1 MHDLALSN
9 SLVDLAARI
18 KTEHKATSDAL
29 NSSVEHSI
37 KAGELLL
44 EAKAQLKH
52 GQWLPWLS
60 EHCEL
65 SERSAQLYI
74 RIAKNRTT
82 IEKQIRNGVADLSL
96 NQAAALMVMSS
107 DMRKLF
113 AFIKQLDER
122 RDDPEEVLALC
133 MEAGIPVIHTPNYD
147 PFAGCDEAGKREWC
161 LFTLFLVRERG
172 WHVKGAASH
181 VEWVC
186 RRPFESPTEWFGDE
200 GTSFRKRWRLREPH
214 PEFLSSWSAFREGH
228 QELQLLEIDEQL
240 KPCWD
245 LPEPESAPP
254 APRQRRRARLAA

>member
-1 MHDLALSN
+1 MHDLTLSN

-18 KTEHKATSDAL
+18 RAEHEAAGGAL
-29 NSSVEHSI
+29 KRSLQHAI
-37 KAGELLL
+37 AAGELLL

-82 IEKQIRNGVADLSL
+82 IEEQMRNGVADLTM

-122 RDDPEEVLALC
+122 KDDPEEVLALC

-147 PFAGCDEAGKREWC
+147 PFAGCDDAGKREWC
-161 LFTLFLVRERG
+161 LFALFLVREHG
-172 WHVKGAASH
+172 WHVKGAAGH

-186 RRPFESPTEWFGDE
+186 RRPFESPTEWFGGE
-200 GTSFRKRWRLREPH
+200 GTSFRKTWGMRQPH
-214 PEFLSSWSAFREGH
+214 PDFLSSWSAFREGH
-228 QELQLLEIDEQL
+228 QKLQLLEIDEQL
-240 KPCWD
+240 KPYWD
-245 LPEPESAPP
+245 LPEP
-254 APRQRRRARLAA
+254 APRNRKRKRARAL